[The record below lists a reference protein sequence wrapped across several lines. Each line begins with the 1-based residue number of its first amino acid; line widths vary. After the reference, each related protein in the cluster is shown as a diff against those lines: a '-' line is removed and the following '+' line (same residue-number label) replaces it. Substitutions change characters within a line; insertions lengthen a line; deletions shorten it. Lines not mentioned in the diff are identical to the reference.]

1 MFNIYYAIKCQQGF
15 CSLHLFETSFFSIQV
30 LYPRRCVFGSIETTG
45 CYQLRL
51 AVKLC
56 FIFLRVGVRN
66 IFYNQEAE
74 HF

>member
-15 CSLHLFETSFFSIQV
+15 CSLH
-30 LYPRRCVFGSIETTG
+30 PRRCVFGSIETTG